1 MYLCARG
8 INVTSFLSLAR
19 SKRTKGQTTTYK
31 SYTEN
36 KKTENCNPNEKPGRV
51 SSSHSTS
58 STLGVTLESVT
69 SREDIQ
75 CQTYHSISLSKY
87 QYFKLFASVFPW
99 ITVKGILFCLCFCVT
114 AADSFYISIL
124 YDIIL
129 NQTCF
134 IPAIKHGSLTNLL
147 P

>member
-36 KKTENCNPNEKPGRV
+36 KKTENRNPNEKPGRV

-75 CQTYHSISLSKY
+75 CQTY
-87 QYFKLFASVFPW
+87 QLFASVFPW
-99 ITVKGILFCLCFCVT
+99 ITVKDILFCLCFCVT
-114 AADSFYISIL
+114 AANSFYISIL

>member
-8 INVTSFLSLAR
+8 INVASFLSLAR

-36 KKTENCNPNEKPGRV
+36 KKTENHNPNEKPGRV

-75 CQTYHSISLSKY
+75 CQTY
-87 QYFKLFASVFPW
+87 QLFASVFPW
-99 ITVKGILFCLCFCVT
+99 ITVKDILFCLCFCVT
-114 AADSFYISIL
+114 AANSFYISIL